1 MKHVLRS
8 PAPSS
13 FDPGTLAEAVDAEL
27 SERIED
33 LENAISDL
41 DETARQPEDLHR
53 RHASRRRRRD
63 EGELHA
69 VLMLEDLDH
78 ARLPGN
84 DAEIIDSA
92 LRLRPYTADVAV
104 ATYDRSMLFRA
115 RNAGL
120 KAFKPD
126 LVVR

>member
-1 MKHVLRS
+1 
-8 PAPSS
+8 
-13 FDPGTLAEAVDAEL
+13 
-27 SERIED
+27 
-33 LENAISDL
+33 
-41 DETARQPEDLHR
+41 
-53 RHASRRRRRD
+53 
-63 EGELHA
+63 
-69 VLMLEDLDH
+69 MLEDLDH

-126 LVVR
+126 LVVH